1 MSPIPHPPIERSV
14 GVSWSPDAAFHRF
27 TAQLGSWWPVRSH
40 SIGGRRLR
48 KVVFEPGVGGRIYE
62 EHRDGRRFQWGR
74 VLDWDPPRRVKFT
87 WHPSRDPSTAQ
98 EVEVTFAP
106 EGTGTRLL
114 LVASGWEK
122 WGRNAARA
130 RKGYGVGW
138 AYVLNVWAGRRT
150 PRMLL
155 LDGVIAVMGLVQ
167 QLRGGTDAE
176 IARAKGEIRAD

>member
-1 MSPIPHPPIERSV
+1 MSSAPLPPIERAV
-14 GVSWSPDAAFHRF
+14 LVSWDQETAFQRF
-27 TAQLGSWWPVRSH
+27 TVRLGSWWPVRTH
-40 SIGGRRLR
+40 SIGGNRLQ

-62 EHRDGRRFQWGR
+62 EHQDGRRFQWGR

-114 LVASGWEK
+114 LVAAGWEK
-122 WGRNAARA
+122 WGPKAARA
-130 RKGYGVGW
+130 RKGYSVGW

-150 PRMLL
+150 HQMVLM
-155 LDGVIAVMGLVQ
+155 DAIIAVLGFVQ
-167 QLRGGTDAE
+167 KLRGGADAE
-176 IARAKGEIRAD
+176 IARARGEIPAD